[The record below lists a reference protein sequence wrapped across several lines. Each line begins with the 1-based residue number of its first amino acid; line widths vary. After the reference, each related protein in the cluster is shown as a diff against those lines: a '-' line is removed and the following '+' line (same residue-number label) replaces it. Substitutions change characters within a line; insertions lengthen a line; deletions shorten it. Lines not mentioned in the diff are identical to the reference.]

1 MPAKQPYHAREGEE
15 TSGGYEARIGAQV
28 AFNANR
34 PRRKRVQRR
43 DRRAINSPDAYYNY
57 EGGNPELQ
65 MVVGGPHMPSFP
77 QSTQRQA
84 LHGIPESHGRSPNGT
99 SQNIRHIQPDPI
111 LPIARQFMAVPSAG
125 TNPEGSEARQYN
137 KQDANSEE
145 GQAIE
150 RTYQTLRQLRI
161 EFPSIHFTREIT
173 RHPKDIEMAINDV
186 ISAYKLVYS
195 DIKQL
200 EDRVTTLDTTRESF
214 QPTSKDELAR
224 KDQEIFE
231 LNEAVREKD
240 KQLLILEGKVSV
252 FTEEFKDANDTR
264 DQKYETRENRIREE
278 HQRDKDA
285 LVQGH
290 RLQLT
295 AAEKKA
301 CEDMAR
307 MKADHT
313 ATEQQLRSQLDEM
326 SSRHVQEKCDLERG
340 FSDQTN
346 QSETKHQNEISAMI
360 RDMQQAEAGFKQQIG
375 QLEQESQRK
384 ANAIKMMENEH
395 KAEKA
400 KIRAKCEAEKIAHLR
415 GLKETVEIL
424 KMDLARRDHF
434 KAMSDRELANRFKE
448 ITDEVDDF
456 SRYPWEKDQESS
468 WPFPLRVILSS
479 EKNERVTKQEVMQ
492 NTLWV
497 ILYKKIFC
505 TPFRVLGEEGKALEL
520 EWVKTYGQGELLCGC
535 TVSMTKFV
543 EDKRSNGAAA
553 LCPRPTKASEK
564 WRYEAMKECVEAT
577 TEPGMDGKANHNVK
591 EGYELTLKEITD
603 ALSHELARVAL
614 IDRSDKQR
622 MRLLVTKAAQLW
634 LEVGQQRCRMFLL
647 MSNSGREPA
656 QSGPT
661 SLNRD
666 GRMELVVVPEV
677 RRLGNVQGDR
687 LDEDE
692 LVSDCKGEFSIF
704 PRR

>member
-1 MPAKQPYHAREGEE
+1 ME
-15 TSGGYEARIGAQV
+15 T
-28 AFNANR
+28 
-34 PRRKRVQRR
+34 
-43 DRRAINSPDAYYNY
+43 
-57 EGGNPELQ
+57 
-65 MVVGGPHMPSFP
+65 
-77 QSTQRQA
+77 
-84 LHGIPESHGRSPNGT
+84 
-99 SQNIRHIQPDPI
+99 
-111 LPIARQFMAVPSAG
+111 
-125 TNPEGSEARQYN
+125 
-137 KQDANSEE
+137 
-145 GQAIE
+145 
-150 RTYQTLRQLRI
+150 
-161 EFPSIHFTREIT
+161 
-173 RHPKDIEMAINDV
+173 
-186 ISAYKLVYS
+186 
-195 DIKQL
+195 
-200 EDRVTTLDTTRESF
+200 
-214 QPTSKDELAR
+214 
-224 KDQEIFE
+224 
-231 LNEAVREKD
+231 
-240 KQLLILEGKVSV
+240 
-252 FTEEFKDANDTR
+252 
-264 DQKYETRENRIREE
+264 
-278 HQRDKDA
+278 
-285 LVQGH
+285 
-290 RLQLT
+290 
-295 AAEKKA
+295 
-301 CEDMAR
+301 
-307 MKADHT
+307 
-313 ATEQQLRSQLDEM
+313 
-326 SSRHVQEKCDLERG
+326 
-340 FSDQTN
+340 
-346 QSETKHQNEISAMI
+346 
-360 RDMQQAEAGFKQQIG
+360 
-375 QLEQESQRK
+375 
-384 ANAIKMMENEH
+384 EH

-400 KIRAKCEAEKIAHLR
+400 KMRGKYEAEKIAHVR

-424 KMDLARRDHF
+424 KMELVRRDHF

-456 SRYPWEKDQESS
+456 SRYPWEKDRESS
-468 WPFPLRVILSS
+468 WPFPLHVVLSS
-479 EKNERVTKQEVMQ
+479 EKNERATKQEVMQ

-520 EWVKTYGQGELLCGC
+520 EWVKKHPQGELLCGC
-535 TVSMTKFV
+535 TVSMTKFA

-603 ALSHELARVAL
+603 ALCYELARVAL

-661 SLNRD
+661 SLDRD